1 MDLTVQARKLIE
13 RSEEIE
19 STLQRPDQFEDMQ
32 KMVTLNRQLKDLSD
46 GVEKAQVYLEA
57 QRDLADWKRASQ
69 DGSDAEMQA
78 MAQDEV
84 VRLEELLPTLE
95 QNLKFALI
103 PKDKTDDRNAILEI
117 RAGTGGDE
125 ASIFAGDLFRMYR
138 YFCEGRGWRFTVLDE
153 NEGTVGGYKE
163 VVAEITGNGVYG
175 VMKYESGVH
184 RVQRVPDTE
193 AQGRVHT
200 SAATVV
206 VMAVADE
213 LDDIVIKDEDL
224 RVDTYRSGGSGGQH
238 INKTD
243 SAVRLTHLP
252 SGIVVACQ
260 DERSQHKN
268 RAKAMNLLKSKL
280 LDAQLAEKEAKEAA
294 ERKSQV
300 GTGDR
305 SAKIRTYNFPQGRI
319 TDHRVG
325 LTLYKLEAVMKGDID
340 ELIDALAIEANS
352 EKLRALERQGFQ

>member
-1 MDLTVQARKLIE
+1 MDLNAQARKLIE

-19 STLQRPDQFEDMQ
+19 ATLQRPDQLDDMQ
-32 KMVTLNRQLKDLSD
+32 KMVALNRQLKDLSD
-46 GVEKAQVYLEA
+46 SVAKAHTYLEA
-57 QRDLADWKRASQ
+57 NRDLAEWQKAAS

-78 MAQDEV
+78 LAEDEV
-84 VRLEELLPTLE
+84 KRLNEAMPALE
-95 QNLKFALI
+95 QELKFALI
-103 PKDKTDDRNAILEI
+103 PRDKTDDRAAILEI

-125 ASIFAGDLFRMYR
+125 ASLFAGDLFRMYK
-138 YFCEGRGWRFTVLDE
+138 YFCENRGWRFTVLDE
-153 NEGTVGGYKE
+153 NEGTVGGFKE
-163 VVAEITGNGVYG
+163 VVAEVTGQGVYG
-175 VMKYESGVH
+175 VLKYESGVH

-200 SAATVV
+200 SASTVV
-206 VMAVADE
+206 VMPVADE
-213 LDDIVIKDEDL
+213 FDDIVIKDEDL
-224 RVDTYRSGGSGGQH
+224 RVDTYRSGGAGGQH

-280 LDAQLAEKEAKEAA
+280 LDARLAEKEAKEAA

-305 SAKIRTYNFPQGRI
+305 SAKIRTYNFPQGRV

-325 LTLYKLEAVMKGDID
+325 LTLYKLEAVMKGDLN
-340 ELIDALAIEANS
+340 ELIDALAMEANA
-352 EKLRALERQGFQ
+352 EKLRALERQGFA

>member
-1 MDLTVQARKLIE
+1 MDLQLQAKKLIE

-19 STLQRPDQFEDMQ
+19 GSLQRPDLLDNMQ
-32 KMVTLNRQLKDLSD
+32 KLASLNKQLKDLSD
-46 GVEKAQVYLEA
+46 GVAKAKTYLEGM
-57 QRDLADWKRASQ
+57 RDREEWGKAMHESGDS
-69 DGSDAEMQA
+69 EMQK

-84 VRLEELLPTLE
+84 RRLDEVLPDLELA
-95 QNLKFALI
+95 LKLALI
-103 PKDKTDDRNAILEI
+103 PKEKTDERGAILEI

-125 ASIFAGDLFRMYR
+125 ASLFAGDLFRMYK
-138 YFCEGRGWRFTVLDE
+138 YFCEAKRWRFVVIDE
-153 NEGTVGGYKE
+153 NEGTAGGFKE
-163 VVAEITGNGVYG
+163 VVAEVTGDGVYG
-175 VMKYESGVH
+175 ILKYESGVH
-184 RVQRVPDTE
+184 RVQRVPHTE
-193 AQGRVHT
+193 TQGRVHT

-206 VMAVADE
+206 VLPIADE
-213 LDDIVIKDEDL
+213 LDDIVIRDEDL

-252 SGIVVACQ
+252 TGIVVACQ

-280 LDAQLAEKEAKEAA
+280 LDKRMSEQEAKEAA
-294 ERKSQV
+294 DRKAQV

-305 SAKIRTYNFPQGRI
+305 SGKIRTYNFPQGRV

-325 LTLYKLEAVMKGDID
+325 LTLYKLDAVMHGAID
-340 ELIDALAIEANS
+340 ELIDALAVEANA
-352 EKLRALERQGFQ
+352 EKLRALERQGWQ